1 MILNE
6 KGSKKSVEELYSAIF
21 AIREA
26 LQDATQLAAE
36 AAVIAEA
43 FGGEISRVI
52 TSQLNQYFIP
62 AISKYI
68 DDEKTPGAMSPLVT
82 FLDSV
87 PLAMTRQEPQPEQTT
102 PAPIQAELAAP
113 PTAAP
118 AEGSYASQKQESKRK
133 RENLDA
139 SGIYD
144 EFHTLSA
151 RMSPRLAAR
160 KLQAAY
166 DVDIYDIVNA
176 LDGEYELEDLTES
189 KRARESLESADPE
202 QWFVVA
208 ANRGKEMPFRIR
220 GGEAFRIAP
229 WGSEDEG
236 MTTVVVDPD
245 DEIEVSLAELEA
257 AYAAGAFAPEGGSLN
272 ESYFSALDA
281 KLSGADQ
288 PDDDFEDEFSD
299 EELTDDEDDLLFTD
313 SSNMN
318 ESSSETYGVFR
329 TVGDMKDDRVFTGTK
344 VEADAFAADRNSK
357 LDKTELDDQGIKYE
371 VRKCTKPEGQKDV
384 SKPGELP
391 KVKEASTFRNQAYYD
406 GVMRTVRE
414 LRKDLQA
421 GMLSPDEVFDALQQE
436 GYGPAK
442 AKELVNKWGEGIY
455 DPLTEAFGPMAGPQ
469 VGSWPRRDADDGIQ
483 ELSSEND
490 FDNEDDDFE
499 IIEGPIA
506 EQDRVTIDPAY
517 GGGRGTVTDVRG
529 SYITVKLDDGDVEIY
544 HQSDLVKISES
555 VKTDR
560 WNREAADAQRAE
572 AEANSKEAV
581 LTIAA
586 RRVEELLDTGMG
598 SIEAWDT
605 VLEEFPGIDEDALA
619 SKL

>member
-118 AEGSYASQKQESKRK
+118 AEGSYAAKTTESRKKEAYMTAAQE
-133 RENLDA
+133 REKYGMTSSEMMTDMN
-139 SGIYD
+139 SGQGAMKGHFTRAD
-144 EFHTLSA
+144 
-151 RMSPRLAAR
+151 AR
-160 KLQAAY
+160 KA
-166 DVDIYDIVNA
+166 
-176 LDGEYELEDLTES
+176 LED
-189 KRARESLESADPE
+189 D
-202 QWFVVA
+202 
-208 ANRGKEMPFRIR
+208 
-220 GGEAFRIAP
+220 
-229 WGSEDEG
+229 
-236 MTTVVVDPD
+236 
-245 DEIEVSLAELEA
+245 
-257 AYAAGAFAPEGGSLN
+257 Y
-272 ESYFSALDA
+272 
-281 KLSGADQ
+281 Q

-318 ESSSETYGVFR
+318 ESASETYGVFR
-329 TVGDMKDDRVFTGTK
+329 IAGELKDDRVFTGTK

-391 KVKEASTFRNQAYYD
+391 KVKENASSAKDFKVGDRFVYKDPVLPGKVTA
-406 GVMRTVRE
+406 TVKRVDVDQNMMVAETDRGYRFTVKSRE
-414 LRKDLQA
+414 GERGYIPGAASMLRSQVLFSDILSNRMIPSQDNLQDKQSWKKTEESS
-421 GMLSPDEVFDALQQE
+421 LS
-436 GYGPAK
+436 
-442 AKELVNKWGEGIY
+442 
-455 DPLTEAFGPMAGPQ
+455 EAFGPMAGPQ

>member
-1 MILNE
+1 
-6 KGSKKSVEELYSAIF
+6 
-21 AIREA
+21 
-26 LQDATQLAAE
+26 
-36 AAVIAEA
+36 
-43 FGGEISRVI
+43 
-52 TSQLNQYFIP
+52 
-62 AISKYI
+62 
-68 DDEKTPGAMSPLVT
+68 
-82 FLDSV
+82 
-87 PLAMTRQEPQPEQTT
+87 
-102 PAPIQAELAAP
+102 
-113 PTAAP
+113 
-118 AEGSYASQKQESKRK
+118 
-133 RENLDA
+133 
-139 SGIYD
+139 
-144 EFHTLSA
+144 
-151 RMSPRLAAR
+151 
-160 KLQAAY
+160 
-166 DVDIYDIVNA
+166 
-176 LDGEYELEDLTES
+176 
-189 KRARESLESADPE
+189 
-202 QWFVVA
+202 
-208 ANRGKEMPFRIR
+208 
-220 GGEAFRIAP
+220 
-229 WGSEDEG
+229 
-236 MTTVVVDPD
+236 
-245 DEIEVSLAELEA
+245 
-257 AYAAGAFAPEGGSLN
+257 
-272 ESYFSALDA
+272 
-281 KLSGADQ
+281 
-288 PDDDFEDEFSD
+288 
-299 EELTDDEDDLLFTD
+299 
-313 SSNMN
+313 MN
-318 ESSSETYGVFR
+318 ESASETYGVFC

-391 KVKEASTFRNQAYYD
+391 KMKEAALAAKDFKVGDRFVYKDPVLPGKATATVKRVDVDQNMMVAETDRGYLFTVKSHEGERGYVPGAARMLRSQILFSDILSNRMIPSQDNLQDKQSWKKTEESSLSEAFGPMAGPKEASTFRNQASYD

-469 VGSWPRRDADDGIQ
+469 VGSWPRRDADDGIK

-506 EQDRVTIDPAY
+506 EQDRVTVDPAY

-544 HQSDLVKISES
+544 HLSDLTKISES

-572 AEANSKEAV
+572 AEALSKEAE